1 MHKSNVLKLTKE
13 KNVKHH
19 MEEMQNTIKEY
30 VQNKRQIVQEIF
42 PDKIMNQTKDEI
54 IKEIDDNALEKEAIK
69 KIYEIVSIEDMDVSE
84 NHVKGLV
91 EYMLKEKSEKWVHN
105 VLKNSFNKNEDDF
118 KLSKKHK
125 ITIPPIREPK
135 QTKNPK

>member
-19 MEEMQNTIKEY
+19 MEEIQNTIKEY

-42 PDKIMNQTKDEI
+42 PDNIMNQTKDEI
-54 IKEIDDNALEKEAIK
+54 IKEIDDNAFEKEAIK
-69 KIYEIVSIEDMDVSE
+69 KIYEIVSIEDMDISE
-84 NHVKGLV
+84 NYVKGLV

-105 VLKNSFNKNEDDF
+105 VLKKSYNKNEDDF

-125 ITIPPIREPK
+125 ITTPPLRESK

>member
-19 MEEMQNTIKEY
+19 MEEIQNTIKEY

-42 PDKIMNQTKDEI
+42 PDKIKNQTKDKI

-84 NHVKGLV
+84 NYVKGLV
-91 EYMLKEKSEKWVHN
+91 EYMLKEKSEKWVRN
-105 VLKNSFNKNEDDF
+105 VLKKSYNKNDDDF

-125 ITIPPIREPK
+125 ITIPPIQKPK